1 MAMDTDIADTVDRVR
16 TTHPLQAAIRSGLR
30 RHRGSRGEDGGK
42 PVLWPSVF
50 SVRVKQHAG
59 DIDAFFADIWPDVE
73 AEATIQ

>member
-30 RHRGSRGEDGGK
+30 RRRGSRGEDGGK
-42 PVLWPSVF
+42 PVLRPSVF
-50 SVRVKQHAG
+50 SVRVKQHA

-73 AEATIQ
+73 PEATIQ